1 MTRFSSRTYSYIAQS
16 ICQKALLRMNLW
28 GISHSK
34 YKISFFGKQERSRR
48 GKAYIGQKSMHGR
61 HGTGKDSHSSILGS
75 SFVWTWAQMQWVLG
89 PQLYLSKPSKE
100 HQSLTHQST
109 RRRSMGFGHIST
121 KPVVEV
127 EYELLSNRKKKQRLF
142 GKVSV
147 FQWSLHSLLQ
157 GGGNSSIVR
166 TPIYGKVLLLLQL
179 STHSQPLHNVF
190 INKLSI
196 GRKGLLQTSGWI
208 RLSFVLFTFHR
219 LRGKDIRGPIL
230 IFTLMNGWVARK
242 SKC

>member
-1 MTRFSSRTYSYIAQS
+1 MCFHFDDKILITY
-16 ICQKALLRMNLW
+16 LLL
-28 GISHSK
+28 
-34 YKISFFGKQERSRR
+34 
-48 GKAYIGQKSMHGR
+48 
-61 HGTGKDSHSSILGS
+61 HSSINLLESSAQNEFMGYQPQQVENKFLWKARTKQARKGIHRSEKYAWSSRVRILIPAFLGL
-75 SFVWTWAQMQWVLG
+75 VWTWAQMQWVLG

-166 TPIYGKVLLLLQL
+166 LSMEKFFCCFSASSSRIYMRAERIFYSHITQSSLLDVARVSFNLLWLVSFQHLQL
-179 STHSQPLHNVF
+179 CQRVVSQC
-190 INKLSI
+190 
-196 GRKGLLQTSGWI
+196 
-208 RLSFVLFTFHR
+208 
-219 LRGKDIRGPIL
+219 L
-230 IFTLMNGWVARK
+230 IEA
-242 SKC
+242 